1 MIVHIFIIS
10 YCPIAVFFKT
20 IMSLK
25 IALTKV
31 VICIES
37 LLEHFLE
44 IILWLYACQSGLIKE
59 YFVQLAVL
67 KKNLRAVGS
76 FHKNLDQFLGPTG
89 VMFK

>member
-1 MIVHIFIIS
+1 MIVRIFIIS
-10 YCPIAVFFKT
+10 CCPIAVLFKT

-44 IILWLYACQSGLIKE
+44 IILWLYACQSG
-59 YFVQLAVL
+59 
-67 KKNLRAVGS
+67 
-76 FHKNLDQFLGPTG
+76 P
-89 VMFK
+89 